1 MIRHAVVIPSKDRS
15 NMIAKYADS
24 PLNRFKD
31 SVFNTYLWVNSS
43 EEYAYAKV
51 AGYTYVISDYTATNI
66 AETREHILQWAH
78 KNKYDWLF
86 MVDDDV
92 RFFARY
98 KNYASLPVN
107 VPETRNMLNHLI
119 SICTPEHPLVSIRE
133 RFMINQCDYAY
144 EKNAKIIRVYM
155 IHVPTF
161 IEQGISFLYKGMKVF
176 EDKLVQVLLNEK
188 GYRTITSVH
197 FAQSTRDSSNA
208 NGGCAEY
215 RTNPETERCVDIF
228 LKDFPKAFTETVKTG
243 YKDGPV
249 RYVKSTLKNYLNPG
263 ELKYVPSSEM
273 ESSLSDY
280 RI

>member
-1 MIRHAVVIPSKDRS
+1 MRHAVVIPSKDRVDQVR
-15 NMIAKYADS
+15 KYRDS
-24 PLNRFKD
+24 PLNRFND
-31 SVFNTYLWVNSS
+31 PVFNTYLWVNAS
-43 EEYAYAKV
+43 EVHEYKKV
-51 AGYTYVISDYTATNI
+51 AGDVTVIPDWNATNI
-66 AETREHILQWAH
+66 AETRENILQWAH
-78 KNKYDWLF
+78 RNKFEWLF

-92 RFFARY
+92 RFFERS
-98 KNYASLPVN
+98 KNYGSLPVT
-107 VPETRNMLNHLI
+107 VEDTKNMVNHLI
-119 SICTPEHPLVSIRE
+119 SICTPEYPLVSTRE
-133 RFMINQCDYAY
+133 RFMISQCEHAY

-228 LKDFPKAFTETVKTG
+228 LNDFPKAFTETVKTG

-249 RYVKSTLKNYLNPG
+249 RYVKSTLKNYLSEG
-263 ELKYVPSSEM
+263 ELKYVPSSVM
-273 ESSLSDY
+273 ESMLSNY
-280 RI
+280 KI